1 MYFAVLN
8 IGSASQLSVIK
19 PKSKSLHLSIPPS
32 LMEVPYFNGDTL
44 LTAASLSGGNVMATF
59 VNLLQSWMS
68 SLGVRD
74 APEESAIYEKL
85 ISLANEKGPT
95 RELDID
101 VTLWGERHDPEAAG
115 AVLNVT
121 PNNIHLGDVTLAMLK
136 GVVKNLRKMM
146 PTEIFKNLKVLMI
159 SIIINLWCIMV

>member
-1 MYFAVLN
+1 
-8 IGSASQLSVIK
+8 
-19 PKSKSLHLSIPPS
+19 
-32 LMEVPYFNGDTL
+32 
-44 LTAASLSGGNVMATF
+44 MATF
-59 VNLLQSWMS
+59 VKMLQSWMG

-121 PNNIHLGDVTLAMLK
+121 PNNIHLGDVSLAMLK

-146 PTEIFKNLKVLMI
+146 PTEVFKNLKV
-159 SIIINLWCIMV
+159 SIIISEFCGIAILWYKSDCVIKTLLDKDKVRGCL